1 MEYFPI
7 KGNVPRKK
15 RVFYEF
21 SILSLLSLCLGGY
34 RKQGKRVKKRLSF
47 GDKTVEIFNIFIRR
61 ISPRLLLNLHSQFR
75 HYQYLWTNFYRFPM
89 TVEKNL
95 KERIKELTCLYEV
108 SSIIVNND
116 YKELDKTLYSITLS
130 LRKSLQ
136 YSKHA
141 TVEISSEPF
150 HLISAAL
157 PKKTVFI
164 ENHITI
170 FNEPKGYIKIHYPA
184 DKYTKKDF
192 LKEEKKLLKNVAIN
206 VGDLLERAAI
216 RENEAIVK
224 RKMEHADRLS
234 ILGEITAG
242 IAHELNTP
250 LANILGFAELLKS
263 KEPEDTQTGKDLDKI
278 INSAIFSREVVK
290 KLMFFACEMP
300 QNLGQTDI
308 VPVIKEAMNLLDPT
322 FKKNEVRYTVH
333 LPEHE
338 VFLKADTIQL
348 TQVIFNLVLN
358 AIYFSPKDG
367 MITIA
372 LEETKRN
379 IILKISD
386 QGPGISEENVQK
398 IFQPFFTTKTVGDG
412 SGLGLS
418 VVHGIIR
425 SHRGTID
432 YQSNSP
438 TGAIFIITFP
448 KQ

>member
-1 MEYFPI
+1 
-7 KGNVPRKK
+7 
-15 RVFYEF
+15 
-21 SILSLLSLCLGGY
+21 
-34 RKQGKRVKKRLSF
+34 
-47 GDKTVEIFNIFIRR
+47 
-61 ISPRLLLNLHSQFR
+61 
-75 HYQYLWTNFYRFPM
+75 M
-89 TVEKNL
+89 TLERNL

-116 YKELDKTLYSITLS
+116 YKELDKTLYSIALS

-136 YSKHA
+136 YSKSA
-141 TVEISSEPF
+141 TVEIISEPF
-150 HLISAAL
+150 HLISSAI
-157 PKKTVFI
+157 PKKTVLI
-164 ENHITI
+164 ENNINV
-170 FNEPKGYIKIHYPA
+170 FNESKGFIKIHYPA
-184 DKYTKKDF
+184 GKFTKKDF
-192 LKEEKKLLKNVAIN
+192 LTEEKKLLKNVAIN
-206 VGDLLERAAI
+206 VGDLLERVAI
-216 RENEAIVK
+216 RENEVVMK

-263 KEPEDTQTGKDLDKI
+263 KETDNTQNTQDLNKI

-308 VPVIKEAMNLLDPT
+308 VPVINEAMNLLDPT
-322 FKKNEVRYTVH
+322 FKKNEVKYKVN
-333 LPEHE
+333 LPKGE
-338 VFLKADTIQL
+338 VLMKADTIQL

-358 AIYFSPKDG
+358 AIYFSPQNGLIK
-367 MITIA
+367 IT
-372 LEETKRN
+372 LEETKKK
-379 IILKISD
+379 ITLKISD
-386 QGPGISEENVQK
+386 EGPGISAENVQK
-398 IFQPFFTTKTVGDG
+398 IFQPFFTTKAVGDG

-432 YQSNSP
+432 YQPNNP